1 MYVRK
6 CTLLYVYISNK
17 KVKVY
22 HRCFPTFGN
31 VDINMATT
39 RHRQCVYLGVVAAA
53 FGVAGTELEGS
64 HHHRTSEPQASL
76 VEPC

>member
-1 MYVRK
+1 M
-6 CTLLYVYISNK
+6 LLYVYISNK
-17 KVKVY
+17 KGKVY
-22 HRCFPTFGN
+22 HHCFPTIGN

-39 RHRQCVYLGVVAAA
+39 QHRQCVYLGVVVVVAAA

-64 HHHRTSEPQASL
+64 HHHRTSEPRASL